1 MIVREVIVESIGGP
15 QKHIIIER
23 DDGSFMSFPVDLEN
37 PNYANIMQLVAEGKL
52 TIAPAEG
59 AN

>member
-1 MIVREVIVESIGGP
+1 MTVREIIVDSLNGP

-23 DDGSFMSFPVDLEN
+23 DDGSFMSFPADLEN

-52 TIAPAEG
+52 TIAPAE
-59 AN
+59 